1 MYPTVLLP
9 LSCTGAL
16 FFQLPKK
23 PECSSSSEADL
34 LVAVA
39 PQLTY
44 LEHNVLE
51 TGILCAMH
59 KPAHTIGKS
68 SYKVSNSTFG
78 YVSGREGNA
87 KSITIS

>member
-9 LSCTGAL
+9 LSYAGAL

-44 LEHNVLE
+44 LEHVLA